1 MKKDVGIV
9 VFILDLLLGPLGVF
23 ISAFLDENGF
33 NAIVLVVSIIQ
44 SCLLFVFFGYVWS
57 FISGIMTLINSQ
69 K

>member
-1 MKKDVGIV
+1 MRKDVGIV
-9 VFILDLLLGPLGVF
+9 VFLLDLFLGPLGVF

-33 NAIVLVVSIIQ
+33 NAPVLVVSIIQ
-44 SCLLFVFFGYVWS
+44 SCLIFVFFGYVWS